1 MFFRHP
7 GVWGVFLDATP
18 WLTFTK
24 ANRVHGKHEIH
35 RGARQGEVNCQR
47 ESKAIQG
54 QNHTYPR
61 LITIW
66 CNFPFFDVYNI
77 LISTIIC
84 DTCRFFPFEANT
96 MISMVDVDLWG
107 KRKHSKAHSYLTWY
121 TPSFP
126 KLWDFF
132 PQLKKMLNLYTMID
146 LYILYPSI
154 SRTPQG
160 LSTITWW
167 CCPSCLHQWAAGAC
181 PRGSSNWRMP
191 PKKSRICG
199 AFPKDGTWR
208 LLGRSRPEGMLWL
221 SLRLQAYKDYIDLD
235 QLVSKL
241 W

>member
-7 GVWGVFLDATP
+7 GVWSVFLDATP

-167 CCPSCLHQWAAGAC
+167 CCPSCLRAAGAC